1 MELLMDKYV
10 IELSGGELQKVAIAA
25 CLSRQADLFLID
37 EPSAYLDVEERLN
50 VAKVIRRV
58 VDLYGIT
65 AFVVE
70 HDVLT
75 QDSVADKLM
84 IFTGQAGIDGR
95 ANPPLTLRQGMNA
108 FLKDMNVTF
117 RRDPDTKRPRVN
129 KEGSRTDLTQKE
141 LGEYY
146 YTYEMPK

>member
-1 MELLMDKYV
+1 LL
-10 IELSGGELQKVAIAA
+10 
-25 CLSRQADLFLID
+25 D

-75 QDSVADKLM
+75 QDHIADKLM
-84 IFTGQAGIDGR
+84 IFSGQAGVEGK

-108 FLKDMNVTF
+108 FLKDMDVTF
-117 RRDPDTKRPRVN
+117 RRDPDSKRPRVN
-129 KEGSRTDLTQKE
+129 REGSRLDLMQKE
-141 LGEYY
+141 IGEYY
-146 YTYEMPK
+146 YTNNA